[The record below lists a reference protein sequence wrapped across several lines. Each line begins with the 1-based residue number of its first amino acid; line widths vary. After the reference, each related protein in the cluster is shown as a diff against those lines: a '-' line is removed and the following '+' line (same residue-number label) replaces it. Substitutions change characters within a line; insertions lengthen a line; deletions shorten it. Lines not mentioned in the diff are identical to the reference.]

1 MNHIFYRI
9 NNSIKCILEISKDK
23 INLIQITNININ
35 ILENN
40 NKKIILDNIFQKE

>member
-23 INLIQITNININ
+23 INLIQITNINI
-35 ILENN
+35 LENN